1 VIYRRARA
9 ACLAA
14 VLLLA
19 ACQPTPALPQPV
31 ITPTTAHTATHTSA
45 PSPAPSATA
54 APTGSPTPTTLPAP
68 PPLALHT
75 ITPGNA
81 ARLQPLAELVF
92 SHWELVSSLAFSPDG
107 SLLAAA
113 VGDHVRLYSFA
124 ADVALDSLSNGA
136 PPSLF
141 DPQAAGL
148 LTELAQLPTSG
159 LTHALAFSPDGSWL
173 AAGSRDGHVRLWS
186 VSELPHTLQPHFD
199 LSAHKKGV
207 SALSFTP
214 ASDRLATAGNDALT
228 RVWDLSTGQAVL
240 QIVGGVYAVPALAFH
255 PSQDALAIANGALVR
270 VRETGAGRMLLTLRP
285 ADAREPWLYSL
296 AFSPDG
302 SLLAAGD
309 RSGALYGW
317 RSPIFDQTAQP
328 EPLTFEPG
336 SDPPAS
342 LAWSLAFTPTGA
354 VLGGVFGDGSLR
366 LWDAQTTSLLA
377 VHHAHTRAATALAFH
392 PGGSWLATSGLDA
405 RLLLW
410 GMGEGE

>member
-1 VIYRRARA
+1 VIFRRARA
-9 ACLAA
+9 VCWAA
-14 VLLLA
+14 LLLLA
-19 ACQPTPALPQPV
+19 ACQPTPNPPQPPAV
-31 ITPTTAHTATHTSA
+31 TPTVVPTATRTPA

-54 APTGSPTPTTLPAP
+54 APTASPTPTALPTP
-68 PPLALHT
+68 PPLVLHP
-75 ITPGNA
+75 ITPENA
-81 ARLQPLAELVF
+81 AHLQPLAELAF

-113 VGDHVRLYSFA
+113 VGDQVRLYAFA
-124 ADVALDSLSNGA
+124 ADIPLDA
-136 PPSLF
+136 PPPGHPLLI
-141 DPQAAGL
+141 DPLNTGL
-148 LTELAQLPTSG
+148 LTELAQLPTGG
-159 LTHALAFSPDGSWL
+159 LTHALAFSPDGAWL
-173 AAGSRDGHVRLWS
+173 AAGSRDGHVRLWR
-186 VSELPHTLQPHFD
+186 VSELPDTLQPHFD
-199 LSAHKKGV
+199 LAAHKKGV

-228 RVWDLSTGQAVL
+228 RVWDLSNGQAVL

-296 AFSPDG
+296 AFSPDD

-309 RSGALYGW
+309 RSGTLYGW
-317 RSPIFDQTAQP
+317 RASAFDQNAQP

-342 LAWSLAFTPTGA
+342 LAWSLAFSSNGA
-354 VLGGVFGDGSLR
+354 LLGGAFGDGSLR

-377 VHHAHTRAATALAFH
+377 VHPAHTRAATALIFH
-392 PGGSWLATSGLDA
+392 PTGRWLATSGLDA
-405 RLLLW
+405 RLVLW
-410 GMGEGE
+410 GVGE